1 MKILVLIKEV
11 PVVSEIKI
19 DRKTFTVDR
28 TGAGKMMNPV
38 DRHAV
43 EAALTLAGDAEDE
56 VTVLSMGPESCES
69 ILREAAEM
77 GCKKAVRL
85 TDPAFAGADTLVTAR
100 VLASAAKKL
109 GPFDVIFCGA
119 NSIDGYT
126 SQIPAKLGALLGI
139 GVLTGAG
146 KMSRTEDRLEIE
158 RKAGSGYEKLS
169 ASFPL
174 VCSVTE
180 DLNTPRG
187 ANIRAKMAAKK
198 LIIDVLDSA
207 ALGIS
212 GDQLVSFSKVI
223 ALFPPQKPEALEM
236 IRGKSA
242 VEKADALADLLLEK
256 HLV

>member
-11 PVVSEIKI
+11 PVVSEIRI

-28 TGAGKMMNPV
+28 AGAGKMMNPA

-43 EAALTLAGDAEDE
+43 EAALTLAGGAEDE
-56 VTVLSMGPESCES
+56 VTALCMGPECCES

-77 GCKKAVRL
+77 GCKNAVRL

-100 VLASAAKKL
+100 ILASAVKKL
-109 GPFDVIFCGA
+109 GSFDGVFCGS

-126 SQIPAKLGALLGI
+126 SQIPSKLGTLLGF
-139 GVLTGAG
+139 GVLTGAC
-146 KMSRTEDRLEIE
+146 KMNKTENGLEIE

-180 DLNTPRG
+180 ELNNPRG

-198 LIIDVLDSA
+198 LLIVALDRA
-207 ALGIS
+207 ALDIPE
-212 GDQLVSFSKVI
+212 DQLVSPSKVI
-223 ALFPPQKPEALEM
+223 ALFPPQKPESHEM